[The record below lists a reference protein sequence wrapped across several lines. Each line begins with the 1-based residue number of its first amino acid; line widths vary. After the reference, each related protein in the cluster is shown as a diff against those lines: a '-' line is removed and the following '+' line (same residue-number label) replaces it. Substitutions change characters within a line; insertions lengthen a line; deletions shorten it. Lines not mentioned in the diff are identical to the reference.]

1 MQFQTVE
8 QLSGVIGLLRESEL
22 EEFHLEPAA
31 PQEASVRLLTSRPP
45 EKDASSAGLLRGG
58 ALGWIPCCLKIGAV
72 RQVIVREMP
81 DSRPESNALLR
92 WEENPDG
99 AGGVIHL
106 VSAQGLRVEVWVDR
120 IDGILEDLN

>member
-1 MQFQTVE
+1 MRFQTLE
-8 QLSGVIGLLRESEL
+8 QLAAVIDLLRGSEL

-31 PQEASVRLLTSRPP
+31 PQQASVRLLTSRPP
-45 EKDASSAGLLRGG
+45 EKSAASGGLLRGG
-58 ALGWIPCCLKIGAV
+58 VLDWVPCCLKIHAV

-81 DSRPESNALLR
+81 DSRPESKGLLR

-106 VSAQGLRVEVWVDR
+106 VSAQGLRVEIWVER